1 MQRLLEL
8 IPPEVTHIDLLAPPF
23 SGHLHPILAQ
33 ARALAPYYKVRVI
46 TTRGALPAVKAAGI
60 DGVALPGDYDTP
72 LQNVVNPRYA
82 IKANPVR
89 LYRQFRAVVTLLA
102 QFARELE
109 QVWQHQGVPD
119 LVIADF
125 TLPVVGQA
133 CQRFAIPWWTS
144 LPSPCVLETPDGAP
158 AYCGGLMPAK
168 TVWQRGIHTLH
179 RHKVSLFKRAMF
191 WLFRRTI
198 RMTGI
203 TRLYR
208 EDGSESAYSPTRI
221 LALSEADFEFPRSW
235 PETVRFIGPALY
247 TPPVSTLPPPFIEGR
262 KHVLVT
268 LGTHLDWHKDEVVRA
283 LKVLA
288 SSLPEWVFH
297 FTEGHAAGDNGPSQ
311 GNLYRLAWVDY
322 DRYLSRYDAVIHHGG
337 AGIMWHCLQQ
347 GIPALVYPVD
357 YDQFDHAARL
367 EFRGKGVWIKG
378 GVCGLESAGGQL
390 QRLTKKMVA
399 GEGFEPSKSM
409 TTDLQSAPFGR
420 SGTPPGV

>member
-1 MQRLLEL
+1 MQRLLAL
-8 IPPEVTHIDLLAPPF
+8 IPPEVTRIDLLAPPF
-23 SGHLHPILAQ
+23 SGHLNPILAQ
-33 ARALAPYYKVRVI
+33 ARALAPHYKVRVF
-46 TTRGALPAVKAAGI
+46 TTAGALTAVKAAGI
-60 DGVALPGDYDTP
+60 EGVALAGDYDTP

-109 QVWQHQGVPD
+109 QHWQRQGVPD

-144 LPSPCVLETPDGAP
+144 LPSPCVLETPDGVP

-168 TVWQRGIHTLH
+168 TAWQRGMHLLH
-179 RHKVSLFKRAMF
+179 RHKVRLFKRAMF

-198 RMTGI
+198 RITGI

-208 EDGSESAYSPTRI
+208 ADGSESAYSPTRI
-221 LALSEADFEFPRSW
+221 LALSEVELEFPRRW
-235 PETVRFIGPALY
+235 PDAVRFIGPALY
-247 TPPVSTLPPPFIEGR
+247 TPPVDGPPPPFVEGR

-268 LGTHLDWHKDEVVRA
+268 LGTHLDWHKDEVASA
-283 LKVLA
+283 LRVLA
-288 SSLPEWVFH
+288 SSLPEWIFH
-297 FTEGHAAGDNGPSQ
+297 FTEGHAAGTKVTSQDN
-311 GNLYRLAWVDY
+311 LHRLAWVDY

-367 EFRGKGVWIKG
+367 EYSGKGKWIKG
-378 GVCGLESAGGQL
+378 GIKGLENANDAL
-390 QRLTKKMVA
+390 LKLVRI
-399 GEGFEPSKSM
+399 
-409 TTDLQSAPFGR
+409 
-420 SGTPPGV
+420 